1 MTSPLV
7 LQSGALRCEIRPEL
21 GGCITGLWLGD
32 VPVLRSAPAH
42 TVATAR
48 LGGSYAM
55 VPFSNRIGHAELL
68 WQGTSHPLVQNNG
81 PEPHAIHGHG
91 WQRAWEVLES
101 DASSALLAFEH
112 QPNASWPFAFDTS
125 QSFRID
131 GQTLEITLSATN
143 QSATEAPI
151 GLGWHPYFV
160 KRSQSHVAFTA
171 SGRWENG
178 HDMLPTQHLPSTGI
192 DRDCQDLDVDH
203 CFDGWTGLAV
213 LRDELLT
220 TRIASNLGHLVV
232 FTNNGKNFVAIEP
245 VSHVNNALNL
255 MAAGLYNAAALGV
268 SILQPGETKTAQMSI
283 TVESAC

>member
-55 VPFSNRIGHAELL
+55 VPFSNRIAQAHLL
-68 WQGTSHPLVQNNG
+68 WQGTSHPLVQNNA

-91 WQRAWEVLES
+91 WQRAWEVLEA
-101 DASSALLAFEH
+101 DGTSALIAFEH
-112 QPNASWPFAFDTS
+112 QPDAAWPFAFDTS
-125 QSFRID
+125 QSLRVT
-131 GQTLEITLSATN
+131 GHTLEITLSATN
-143 QSATEAPI
+143 QSQTEAPI
-151 GLGWHPYFV
+151 GLGWHPYFA
-160 KRSQSHVAFTA
+160 RRPQSHIAFSA
-171 SGRWENG
+171 QGRWENG
-178 HDMLPTQHLPSTGI
+178 AEMLPTQRLPNAGI
-192 DRDCQDLDVDH
+192 DSDCDALDVDH
-203 CFDGWTGLAV
+203 CFDGWTGEVL
-213 LRDELLT
+213 LRDELLQ
-220 TRIASNLGHLVV
+220 TRITSNLDHLVV
-232 FTNNGKNFVAIEP
+232 FTNASKNFVAIEP

-255 MAAGLYNAAALGV
+255 MAAGRYNAGALGV